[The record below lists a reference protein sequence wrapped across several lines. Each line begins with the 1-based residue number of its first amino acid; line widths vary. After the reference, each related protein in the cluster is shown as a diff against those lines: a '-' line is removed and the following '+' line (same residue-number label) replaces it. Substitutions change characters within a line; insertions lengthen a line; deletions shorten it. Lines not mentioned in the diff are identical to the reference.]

1 MNLLLRHP
9 LHFMQGAVLN
19 SIGIS
24 LVGETTKCVQ
34 I

>member
-1 MNLLLRHP
+1 
-9 LHFMQGAVLN
+9 MQGAVLN